1 MGHRL
6 ITGNQ
11 EMGRMKLPL
20 IKVIVTQR
28 GDLKDKSGL
37 RQLGHSQ
44 SKAGHTAQACRQE
57 RSKQAAIF
65 CSL

>member
-1 MGHRL
+1 
-6 ITGNQ
+6 
-11 EMGRMKLPL
+11 MGRMKLPL